1 MKEWRKECVWD
12 EKYSL
17 VPEEVLDNA
26 QAMVLREGRKAGH
39 EHQQTLGCK
48 NRERGWWVASRVYL
62 ACQ

>member
-1 MKEWRKECVWD
+1 MWD

-39 EHQQTLGCK
+39 NISKHWAARIG
-48 NRERGWWVASRVYL
+48 NVGGG
-62 ACQ
+62 